1 MNKFLSLVLLI
12 IFGFSLNANATPT
25 IDLNSLIEKEEKL
38 LAVDDAFVPTLEV
51 LDDQVIVK
59 FEIAPNYYMYKMRLG
74 LKSND
79 VTFGDLIIPEGYE
92 KDDPYFGL
100 TEVYYKFMEF
110 SAPII
115 EANSKSIMVSLDFQG
130 CAEDRLC
137 YPPTSREFEL
147 TISDKIANTLPKKPV
162 ANTTTTTQDPTN
174 FKPVDNSEAKSGFQ
188 SETNVLVDKIKANS
202 LLSNLFLF
210 IGLGFL
216 MAFTAC
222 VYPMIPIISSII
234 VGQGEKLSSRK
245 SFLLSLSYT
254 QAVAITYAI
263 MGIVVALI
271 GKNFT
276 AELQSPGFVLAA
288 AIVFV
293 LLSLSMF
300 GLYEIKLPS
309 ALQEKLT
316 NTSNKQASGSYI
328 GAGIM
333 GAISA
338 LIVSPCVTA
347 PLIAAF
353 IVISATGDAV
363 LGAITLYGLGFGI
376 GIPLLVIGASGGKL
390 LPKAGP
396 WMTKIRTFF
405 GLVMLGLALY
415 IIKHLIPHWTYMGGL
430 SILALVAAYVLGAFD
445 SAQTKGAKVVKVF
458 GLLVAIYSV
467 LLAVGTY
474 TGKGRIGNPLNGVLV
489 QTQHL
494 EFKKIKSLADL
505 NREIELA
512 KSQNK
517 TIMLDFFAEWCAAC
531 YEFEDQVFTDKN
543 VQQELSNSILLQ
555 ADVTANDAQDVELM
569 MAYDILG
576 LPTIMFFDVNG
587 KELTS
592 YRTTGFENAEQ
603 FLKRINAAL
612 K

>member
-1 MNKFLSLVLLI
+1 MNRILALIFLTLFS
-12 IFGFSLNANATPT
+12 FGINASASPAV
-25 IDLNSLIEKEEKL
+25 DLNSLIDKEEKL
-38 LAVDDAFVPTLEV
+38 LAVDEAFIPTLEV
-51 LDDQVIVK
+51 LDDQVIIK
-59 FEIAPNYYMYKMRLG
+59 FEIAKGYYLYKMRLN
-74 LKSND
+74 LTSSDAK
-79 VTFGDLIIPEGYE
+79 FGQLQIPEGYE

-100 TEVYYKFMEF
+100 TEVYYKFLEF
-110 SAPII
+110 SAPI
-115 EANSKSIMVSLDFQG
+115 ESALNRSIMVKLDFQG

-147 TISDKIANTLPKKPV
+147 TIGDEAAKTLISV
-162 ANTTTTTQDPTN
+162 DAAN
-174 FKPVDNSEAKSGFQ
+174 FKPTDNSEAQPGFQ
-188 SETNVLVDKIKANS
+188 SETNILVEKIKGNS
-202 LLSNLFLF
+202 LFSNLILF

-234 VGQGEKLSSRK
+234 VGQGEKISSRK
-245 SFLLSLSYT
+245 SFFLSLSYT

-276 AELQSPGFVLAA
+276 AELQSPGFVIAA

-300 GLYEIKLPS
+300 GLYEIKLPN

-353 IVISATGDAV
+353 IVISATGDAM
-363 LGAITLYGLGFGI
+363 LGAVTLYGLGFGI
-376 GIPLLVIGASGGKL
+376 GIPLLVIGASGGRL

-415 IIKHLIPHWTYMGGL
+415 IVKHLIPHWLYLGGL
-430 SILALVAAYVLGAFD
+430 SLLAFIAAFVLGAFD
-445 SAQTKGAKVVKVF
+445 SVQGKGAKFAKVI
-458 GLLVAIYSV
+458 GLLMAIYGV
-467 LLAVGTY
+467 LLAVGTH
-474 TGKGRIGNPLNGVLV
+474 TGKGRIGSPLNGILV
-489 QTQHL
+489 QTEHL

-505 NREIELA
+505 NREIEAA
-512 KSQNK
+512 KAQNK
-517 TIMLDFFAEWCAAC
+517 SIMLDFFAEWCSAC
-531 YEFEDQVFTDKN
+531 YEFEDLVFTNKD
-543 VQQELSNSILLQ
+543 VHAALGNSILLQ

-569 MAYDILG
+569 MEYQVLG
-576 LPTIMFFDVNG
+576 LPTIMFFDPNG
-587 KELTS
+587 KELTN
-592 YRTTGFENAEQ
+592 YRATGFEDAEQ
-603 FLKRINAAL
+603 FLKRIKAAL
-612 K
+612 NQ

>member
-1 MNKFLSLVLLI
+1 MNRILTFIFLTIVSL
-12 IFGFSLNANATPT
+12 GLNANASPAV
-25 IDLNSLIEKEEKL
+25 DLDSLIDKEEKL
-38 LAVDDAFVPTLEV
+38 LAVDDAFIPTVEV

-59 FEIAPNYYMYKMRLG
+59 FEIAKGYYLYKMRLG
-74 LKSND
+74 LTSSDAN
-79 VTFGDLIIPEGYE
+79 FGDLLIPEGYE

-100 TEVYYKFMEF
+100 TEVYYKFLEF
-110 SAPII
+110 SAPI
-115 EANSKSIMVSLDFQG
+115 ESALNSSIMVKLDFQG

-147 TISDKIANTLPKKPV
+147 TISDEAAKNLVKLDAKS
-162 ANTTTTTQDPTN
+162 
-174 FKPVDNSEAKSGFQ
+174 FKPADNSKTQSGFQ
-188 SETNVLVDKIKANS
+188 NQTAVWVEEIKSNS
-202 LLSNLFLF
+202 LWQNFLWF
-210 IGLGFL
+210 IGAGLL

-234 VGQGEKLSSRK
+234 VGQGTKQGEQLSTRK

-263 MGIVVALI
+263 MGVVVALI

-276 AELQSPGFVLAA
+276 AELQSPAFVITA
-288 AIVFV
+288 AIIFV
-293 LLSLSMF
+293 LLALSMF

-316 NTSNKQASGSYI
+316 KTSNKQASGSYL

-363 LGAITLYGLGFGI
+363 LGAVTLYGLGFGI

-396 WMTKIRTFF
+396 WMSKIRTFF

-415 IIKHLIPHWTYMGGL
+415 IVKHLIPHWFYLGGL
-430 SILALVAAYVLGAFD
+430 SVLAFVAAYVLGAFD
-445 SAQTKGAKVVKVF
+445 TAATKGEKVAKLI
-458 GLLVAIYSV
+458 GLLMALYAVSLAI
-467 LLAVGTY
+467 GTY
-474 TGKGRIGNPLNGVLV
+474 TGKGRIGSPLNGILA
-489 QTQHL
+489 QSEHL
-494 EFKKIKSLADL
+494 QFKRIKSLDDL
-505 NREIELA
+505 NRELA
-512 KSQNK
+512 AAKAQNK
-517 TIMLDFFAEWCAAC
+517 TIMLDFFAEWCSAC
-531 YEFEDQVFTDKN
+531 YEFEDQVFTDKK
-543 VQQELSNSILLQ
+543 VQAALGNTVLLQ
-555 ADVTANDAQDVELM
+555 ADVTANDAQDVALM
-569 MAYDILG
+569 MQYQVLG

-587 KELTS
+587 NELTNF
-592 YRTTGFENAEQ
+592 RATGFEEAQQ

-612 K
+612 NP

>member
-1 MNKFLSLVLLI
+1 MNKFLSF
-12 IFGFSLNANATPT
+12 IFFSIVSLSAIANSNPSL
-25 IDLNSLIEKEEKL
+25 DLDSLIEKEEKL
-38 LAVDDAFVPTLEV
+38 LAVDDAFIPTLEV
-51 LDDQVIVK
+51 LDEEVIVK
-59 FEIAPNYYMYKMRLG
+59 FDIAKGYYLYKMRLG
-74 LKSND
+74 LTSGDAN
-79 VTFGDLIIPEGYE
+79 FGELRIPDGYE

-100 TEVYYKFMEF
+100 TDVYYKFLEF
-110 SAPII
+110 SAPI
-115 EANSKSIMVSLDFQG
+115 ESARNRSILVILDFQG

-147 TISDKIANTLPKKPV
+147 TIGDEATKKLV
-162 ANTTTTTQDPTN
+162 SLDAST
-174 FKPVDNSEAKSGFQ
+174 FKPVDNSQKNTGFR
-188 SETNVLVDKIKANS
+188 SETNELVEKIKNNN
-202 LLSNLFLF
+202 LGSNLLLF

-234 VGQGEKLSSRK
+234 VGQGEQISTKK
-245 SFLLSLSYT
+245 SFFLSLSYT

-263 MGIVVALI
+263 MGVVVALI

-276 AELQSPGFVLAA
+276 AELQSPAFVIGA

-316 NTSNKQASGSYI
+316 NTSNQQKSGSYL

-353 IVISATGDAV
+353 IVISATGDAI
-363 LGAITLYGLGFGI
+363 LGAVTLYGLGFGI

-415 IIKHLIPHWTYMGGL
+415 IIKHLIPHWLYMGGL
-430 SILALVAAYVLGAFD
+430 SLLAFIAAYVLGAFD
-445 SAQTKGAKVVKVF
+445 SAKSTGAKIAKVL
-458 GLLVAIYSV
+458 GLLMAIYGL

-474 TGKGRIGNPLNGVLV
+474 TGKGRIGNPLNGILV
-489 QTQHL
+489 QTEHL

-505 NREIELA
+505 QTEIESA
-512 KSQNK
+512 KAQNK

-531 YEFEDQVFTDKN
+531 YEFEDQIFTDKKI
-543 VQQELSNSILLQ
+543 QQALSNTVLLQ
-555 ADVTANDAQDVELM
+555 ADVTKNDEHDVELLM
-569 MAYDILG
+569 EYQVLG
-576 LPTIMFFDVNG
+576 LPTIMFFDANG
-587 KELTS
+587 NELIEF
-592 YRTTGFENAEQ
+592 RATGFEDAQQ